1 VRMLDL
7 DEVDVQG
14 RTALVELNMEH
25 IEVMLLPKDE
35 YGALSSSSSLAEKEG
50 AAERGGEEEEAAVG
64 AVRPDCW
71 WRIPPQQTGVMH
83 RPLQRPRRRQR
94 SPRGPGRERPRIR
107 RRRRRYDPAH
117 GPVRTTILRE
127 GQGRVDAVVRWG
139 WRRRSSRRSLLAPE
153 SESPRC
159 LPEPESAPGRGGWG
173 VGRTPPPRSVASA
186 LSNFATPNQSSH
198 RIIHEEED
206 DDYSCDVADKED
218 EGLGGGNEG
227 TVGVAPRDCGKGY
240 RRSVGGFPR

>member
-1 VRMLDL
+1 MLDL

-117 GPVRTTILRE
+117 GPVRTTNSSR
-127 GQGRVDAVVRWG
+127 GARS
-139 WRRRSSRRSLLAPE
+139 RRRRRP
-153 SESPRC
+153 
-159 LPEPESAPGRGGWG
+159 
-173 VGRTPPPRSVASA
+173 
-186 LSNFATPNQSSH
+186 
-198 RIIHEEED
+198 
-206 DDYSCDVADKED
+206 
-218 EGLGGGNEG
+218 
-227 TVGVAPRDCGKGY
+227 VGVASPIVAAEPPRT
-240 RRSVGGFPR
+240 RVRIPALPT